1 MKYSNKF
8 HLDNVIINYLKYIC
22 IEIGKIYCIGFDII
36 YIDGD
41 QVHFSIGAE
50 SKYSPSKVMQ
60 IIKSLISR
68 KIFREYFEIKKSF
81 LVVNSGVM
89 EVIFELCLW
98 YNFCCN
104 KKLF

>member
-1 MKYSNKF
+1 
-8 HLDNVIINYLKYIC
+8 LKYIL
-22 IEIGKIYCIGFDII
+22 IEIGKSYCIGFDII

-41 QVHFSIGAE
+41 HVHFSLGAE

-89 EVIFELCLW
+89 EVIFELCLIIQ
-98 YNFCCN
+98 
-104 KKLF
+104 LLL

>member
-1 MKYSNKF
+1 MKYSDKF

-22 IEIGKIYCIGFDII
+22 IGIGKNYCIGFDII

-41 QVHFSIGAE
+41 HVHFFIGAE

-68 KIFREYFEIKKSF
+68 KSFREYFEIKKGF
-81 LVVNSGVM
+81 WLLTL
-89 EVIFELCLW
+89 E
-98 YNFCCN
+98 
-104 KKLF
+104 